1 MMRVIVVDD
10 HEIVREGL
18 TATLS
23 SPSTRVIGGAG
34 TGREALALV
43 QRLAP
48 DVAIIDL
55 RLPDMTGIELCRRLV
70 ALRPSTAVVVLSTYI
85 SEETVRAALGAGA
98 AAYVTKAAGLAKLRE
113 TLASLDAKPDTRG
126 EVLQAPAIV
135 KQLHRLASEHA
146 GGVRVTP
153 QQQRVLELA
162 AQGLTN
168 REVGERL
175 FISESTVRFHI
186 QRLKRTLDAK
196 TKTELIAKAIRG
208 GMIEPAPED
217 VSLANTPPRR
227 ARG

>member
-1 MMRVIVVDD
+1 MMQVIVVDD

-18 TATLS
+18 MATLS
-23 SPSTRVIGGAG
+23 SPSTRVIAGAG
-34 TGREALALV
+34 TGREALGLV

-48 DVAIIDL
+48 DVAIVDL

-70 ALRPSTAVVVLSTYI
+70 AIRPTTAVVVLSTYI
-85 SEETVRAALGAGA
+85 SEETVRAALSAGA

-113 TLASLDAKPDTRG
+113 TLASLESRPGARAD
-126 EVLQAPAIV
+126 VLQAPAIV
-135 KQLHRLASEHA
+135 KQLHRLASDHA

-175 FISESTVRFHI
+175 FISESTVRFHV

-217 VSLANTPPRR
+217 GSSAGVPLRR
-227 ARG
+227 VRG